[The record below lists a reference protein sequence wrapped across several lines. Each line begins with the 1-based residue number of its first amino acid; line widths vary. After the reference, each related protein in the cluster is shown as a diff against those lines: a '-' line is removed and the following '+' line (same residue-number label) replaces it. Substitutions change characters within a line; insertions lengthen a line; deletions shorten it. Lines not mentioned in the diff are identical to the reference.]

1 MAAGYPEVGLESS
14 FEPVSSRRTFE
25 EAVEQ
30 IAERIKSG
38 DLHVGDRL
46 PSERELAG
54 IMRISRPTLREAVKT
69 LVEAGVLEVR
79 RGQSGGIFIA
89 SWLSSPPCTR
99 ARRTSP

>member
-1 MAAGYPEVGLESS
+1 MRASPGYPEIGLESS

-46 PSERELAG
+46 PSERELAS

-69 LVEAGVLEVR
+69 LAPLPEGSVKKALTRFAETIVER
-79 RGQSGGIFIA
+79 QS
-89 SWLSSPPCTR
+89 
-99 ARRTSP
+99 